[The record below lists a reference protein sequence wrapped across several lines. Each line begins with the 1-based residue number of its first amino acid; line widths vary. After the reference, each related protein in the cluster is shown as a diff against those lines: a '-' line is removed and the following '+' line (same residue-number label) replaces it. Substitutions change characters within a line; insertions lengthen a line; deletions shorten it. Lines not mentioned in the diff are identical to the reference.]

1 MNMENNYTLCELA
14 PADYD
19 SGYLEL
25 MQDFSNYKKDV
36 SREDFEKYVANR
48 TDRRII
54 VIRNTEEKII
64 GAGTIFKIEKLH
76 NNPIGQIEDV
86 MIAEQYR
93 GKGLGKLIVRHLT
106 HIGLDDFLC
115 YKVTLNCLDKNIG
128 FYDKC
133 YFSVSGKQMKWGVK

>member
-1 MNMENNYTLCELA
+1 MTAENEYTLCELV

-25 MQDFSNYKKDV
+25 MQEFSNYKKDV
-36 SREDFEKYVANR
+36 SREAFEQYVANSV
-48 TDRRII
+48 DRRIM
-54 VIRNTEEKII
+54 VLRNTDHKII

-76 NNPIGQIEDV
+76 NNAIGQIEDV
-86 MIAEQYR
+86 MISEQYR

-106 HIGLDDFLC
+106 QIGLDDFLC
-115 YKVTLNCLDKNIG
+115 YKVILNCLEKNIG

-133 YFSVSGKQMKWGVK
+133 EFETTGVQMKWVVK

>member
-1 MNMENNYTLCELA
+1 MEDCRVSELV
-14 PADYD
+14 PSDYD

-36 SREDFEKYVANR
+36 SSEVFEQYVSNCR
-48 TDRRII
+48 DRRII
-54 VIRNTEEKII
+54 VIRNTEQKII

-76 NNPIGQIEDV
+76 NNAIGQIEDV

-106 HIGLDDFLC
+106 QIGLDDFLC

-133 YFSVSGKQMKWGVK
+133 DFETTGVQMKWIGE

>member
-1 MNMENNYTLCELA
+1 MNDYRVGELC
-14 PADYD
+14 PDDYD

-25 MQDFSNYKKDV
+25 MQEFSNYKKDV
-36 SREDFEKYVANR
+36 SREAFEQYLANSV
-48 TDRRII
+48 DRRIM
-54 VIRNTEEKII
+54 VLRNNERKII

-76 NNPIGQIEDV
+76 NNAIGQIEDV

-93 GKGLGKLIVRHLT
+93 GKGLGKLIVNNLT
-106 HIGLDDFLC
+106 QIGLDDFLC

-133 YFSVSGKQMKWGVK
+133 DFETTGVQMKWLGK

>member
-1 MNMENNYTLCELA
+1 MNNYIVNELVA
-14 PADYD
+14 SDYD
-19 SGYLEL
+19 KGYLEL
-25 MQDFSNYKKDV
+25 MQEFSNYKKDV
-36 SREDFEKYVANR
+36 SRTVFEQYLANQ
-48 TDRRII
+48 TDRRIM

-76 NNPIGQIEDV
+76 NNGIGQIEDV

-106 HIGLDDFLC
+106 QIGLDDFLC
-115 YKVTLNCLDKNIG
+115 YKVILNCLDKNIG

-133 YFSVSGKQMKWGVK
+133 DFETTGVQMKWIGE

>member
-1 MNMENNYTLCELA
+1 MTAENDYTLCELV

-25 MQDFSNYKKDV
+25 MQEFSNYKKDV
-36 SREDFEKYVANR
+36 SREAFEQYVANSV
-48 TDRRII
+48 DRRIM
-54 VIRNTEEKII
+54 VLRNTDQKII

-76 NNPIGQIEDV
+76 NNAIGQIEDV
-86 MIAEQYR
+86 MISEQYR

-115 YKVTLNCLDKNIG
+115 YKVILNCLEKNIG

-133 YFSVSGKQMKWGVK
+133 DFETTGVQMKWVGR